1 MNLALLYGKPQYSDC
16 VPLRDMLDALR
27 RAGHRLTLVHS
38 GSCLSEGFDMLLSV
52 GGDGTFL
59 CACSMAARCGVPIL
73 GVNLGRMGF
82 LSENSPRDVADA
94 LLSGRFRVEER
105 AVLEAD
111 DGQKQYFALNEITA
125 SRNGSAML
133 GVKVSIDSVELPT
146 YWGDGLLVATASGST
161 AYSLSVGGPIVLP
174 SSKVIIVSPIAPH
187 NLNVRPMIIPQESHV
202 QMQFIAR
209 EDLVKFSA
217 DNDSHLLSTRSKI
230 SVKVAQFSLKRVCL
244 ENSNFIKAL
253 SDKFHWG
260 EDVRNEKYD

>member
-1 MNLALLYGKPQYSDC
+1 MNLAVLYGKPQYSESAS
-16 VPLRDMLDALR
+16 VRGMLDVLR
-27 RAGHRLTLVHS
+27 RAGHSMTVLRCGQTFTD
-38 GSCLSEGFDMLLSV
+38 EADMLLSI

-59 CACSMAARCGVPIL
+59 CACSMAASFGVPIL

-82 LSENSPRDVADA
+82 LSENSPEDVAGA
-94 LLSGRFRVEER
+94 LLSGSYRVEER
-105 AVLEAD
+105 SILKAD
-111 DGQKQYFALNEITA
+111 DGKKPHYALNEITV

-133 GVKVSIDSVELPT
+133 GVKVSIDSVALPT

-174 SSKVIIVSPIAPH
+174 SSRVLIISPIAPH
-187 NLNVRPMIIPQESHV
+187 NLNVRPMIIPQESDI

-209 EDLVKFSA
+209 EDFVKFSA
-217 DNDSHLLSTRSKI
+217 DNDSSLLSKDSNI

-260 EDVRNEKYD
+260 EDIRNGKYD